1 MSRNDCI
8 CNRNIKIIA
17 SYVESK
23 LGNYEHLLED
33 LSYPSDR
40 YGSPDDFFLNED
52 EWTTQS
58 NFQTIIRKAKEMVG
72 EAYFYYYCG
81 ASPANLQSWGL
92 LNFFTRVFK
101 SPSDG
106 IKQVPFFN
114 KHLNDTKEIDVITP
128 PAYDKTLGKIRAIL
142 KVEHHPDIDVHQDY
156 PVDPYRRG
164 MISSIPTIWG
174 LNAAKIKQPLT
185 PYDPVILFNR
195 EPEFAVY
202 DLDVRMDNGS
212 LNMRDSAS
220 HQRKAIGRTIL
231 LEPVI
236 HNGQSIFLG
245 EYREALNEGVE
256 SMAEKSEAILITE
269 TVEAGGRIICR
280 EGEIYK
286 APYFILDVTFDKLSL
301 FDRIS
306 DVFQLRKDIEY
317 SHDGL
322 IEIVNRLRE
331 NSEEKSRAYKQLET
345 ANRKLESANYRL
357 EEYSKNLKT
366 KVEERTAELAA
377 LNRNLQETV
386 DAKVEEIKRYNE
398 LRRYLSPHFADR
410 LLGSGGSLGSEPQR
424 KEMTVLFSDIRNF
437 SYFTDNLEP
446 EETVHLLHR
455 YLSEMTML
463 IHNYEGT
470 LNKIM
475 GDGLMVFFG
484 DPIPMDDDAER
495 AVRLAIEMQKKVRE
509 LRAEWSHYGHE
520 LGIGIGI
527 NTGYM
532 TVGSIGS
539 EMHKDYTV
547 IGNQVNVA
555 SRLESRA
562 GAGQILIS
570 QRTYSKVK
578 DLVSVEIIGTIEV
591 KGIHH
596 PVSIY
601 NVSVD

>member
-1 MSRNDCI
+1 MSRNDCV

-23 LGNYEHLLED
+23 LGSYEHLLEG

-52 EWTTQS
+52 EWTTHG
-58 NFQTIIRKAKEMVG
+58 NFQTIIRKAKDMVG

-114 KHLNDTKEIDVITP
+114 KNLNDTKEIDVITP
-128 PAYDKTLGKIRAIL
+128 PAYDKSSGKIRAIL
-142 KVEHHPDIDVHQDY
+142 KVEHHPDIDVHEDY

-164 MISSIPTIWG
+164 LISSIPTIWG
-174 LNAAKIKQPLT
+174 LNPAKIKQPLT

-195 EPEFAVY
+195 EPEFAMY
-202 DLDVRMDNGS
+202 DLDARMDNGS
-212 LNMRDSAS
+212 LTIKNSAG

-245 EYREALNEGVE
+245 KYREALNDGVE
-256 SMAEKSEAILITE
+256 SIAEISEAILITE

-306 DVFQLRKDIEY
+306 EVFQLRKNIEH

-322 IEIVNRLRE
+322 IETVNRLRQ
-331 NSEEKSRAYKQLET
+331 NSEEKSRTYKQLET
-345 ANRKLESANYRL
+345 VNRKLESANRRL
-357 EEYSKNLKT
+357 EEYSKNLEI
-366 KVEERTAELAA
+366 KVEERTVELAA

-398 LRRYLSPHFADR
+398 LRRYLSPHIADR
-410 LLGSGGSLGSEPQR
+410 LLGSVGSLGSEPQR
-424 KEMTVLFSDIRNF
+424 KVMTVLFSDIRNF

-446 EETVHLLHR
+446 EETVHLLHQ
-455 YLSEMTML
+455 YLSEMTTL
-463 IHNYEGT
+463 IHEYEGT
-470 LNKIM
+470 LNKII

-484 DPIPMDDDAER
+484 DPIPMNDHAER
-495 AVRLAIEMQKKVRE
+495 AVRLAIEMQKRVGE
-509 LRAEWSHYGHE
+509 LKAEWSHYGHE

-555 SRLESRA
+555 SRLESKA

-578 DLVSVEIIGTIEV
+578 DLVPVDLIGTIEV

-596 PVSIY
+596 PVAIY